1 MQVTKKLLAAFFPTI
16 LMVDCDKIAT
26 RDRNGMLIY
35 DNFFPSVCYDGY
47 LVRRLSQPGLL
58 FDLESVRAGYRFCFG
73 WVAKDSVE
81 NILAPRPQI
90 GL

>member
-1 MQVTKKLLAAFFPTI
+1 MQVTKKLFAAFFPTI

-35 DNFFPSVCYDGY
+35 DNFVRPSVIMVISLGDYRSLEY
-47 LVRRLSQPGLL
+47 L

-73 WVAKDSVE
+73 WVAKNSVE
-81 NILAPRPQI
+81 NILAPHPQI
-90 GL
+90 G